1 LVGSAPHT
9 PNFAVRRDRLRL
21 AEKLKLAALLAL
33 LVLWTTPATADDLIA
48 KWLRQDES
56 NGQVDIVRQDLN
68 ALTNE
73 EWRDIFDIGSKQP
86 DAELG
91 RLLLERAAATPTHVF
106 SAWLA
111 ALAAAFAMMIG
122 GIKARTYLRREL
134 RTLTVPLHMKD
145 PS

>member
-1 LVGSAPHT
+1 LT
-9 PNFAVRRDRLRL
+9 LI
-21 AEKLKLAALLAL
+21 
-33 LVLWTTPATADDLIA
+33 VLWATPATADDLIE

-56 NGQVDIVRQDLN
+56 SGQVDVVRQDLN

-122 GIKARTYLRREL
+122 GTKARTYLRREFK
-134 RTLTVPLHMKD
+134 TLTAPLYMKD